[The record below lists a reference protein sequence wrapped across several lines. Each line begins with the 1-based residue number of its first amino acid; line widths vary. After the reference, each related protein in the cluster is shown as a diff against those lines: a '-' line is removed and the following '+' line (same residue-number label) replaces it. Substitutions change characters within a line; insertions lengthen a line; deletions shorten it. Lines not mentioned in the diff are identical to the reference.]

1 MTAPITAKFGK
12 FRVLLGDSN
21 SPINYT
27 APCGFTSKSLVLSKN
42 LTEINLPDC
51 DDPDAPAWVGRDVQ
65 SLTAAISGQ
74 GVMAYQSADT
84 WMTAFESV
92 DSVPVKIEIE
102 FPLVTFVYTGLM
114 HIASMTFGAE
124 QGGRITNNVD
134 MQSDGELVRTI
145 TTAP

>member
-1 MTAPITAKFGK
+1 MTAPTTAKFGK
-12 FRVLLGDSN
+12 FRVLIGDSN
-21 SPINYT
+21 SPINYA

-74 GVMAYQSADT
+74 GVMAAESVET
-84 WMTAFESV
+84 WMNGFEDT
-92 DSVPVKIEIE
+92 DSIPVKVEIE
-102 FPLVTFVYTGLM
+102 FPLITYTYTGLM
-114 HIASMTFGAE
+114 HIATLTFGAE
-124 QGGRITNNVD
+124 QGGRVTANVD
-134 MQSDGELVRTI
+134 MQSDGELIRTL